1 MSDRE
6 IFKEFQE
13 KWPLESVRKMSLEK
27 YTGIG
32 GSNRNAFTYQLERF
46 AKNFGGLGGGRY
58 FFFCISKLLNT
69 YNT

>member
-27 YTGIG
+27 YTG
-32 GSNRNAFTYQLERF
+32 NKKE
-46 AKNFGGLGGGRY
+46 
-58 FFFCISKLLNT
+58 
-69 YNT
+69 